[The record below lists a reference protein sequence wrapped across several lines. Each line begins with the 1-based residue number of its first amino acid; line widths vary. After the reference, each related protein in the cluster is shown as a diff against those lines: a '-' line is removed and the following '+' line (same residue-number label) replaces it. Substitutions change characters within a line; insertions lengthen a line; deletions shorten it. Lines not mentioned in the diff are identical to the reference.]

1 MIAIFIQ
8 IIGDQTK
15 INQPKFMQIH
25 LFWFAWLFFF
35 AIQLRNE
42 RLIANENVI
51 WFQIVVDEAQ
61 LVHIFKDADK
71 LQSYL
76 QDGVD
81 SEFVVE

>member
-1 MIAIFIQ
+1 
-8 IIGDQTK
+8 
-15 INQPKFMQIH
+15 MQIH

>member
-1 MIAIFIQ
+1 
-8 IIGDQTK
+8 
-15 INQPKFMQIH
+15 MQIH

-42 RLIANENVI
+42 RLVANENVI
-51 WFQIVVDEAQ
+51 WLQIVVDEAQ